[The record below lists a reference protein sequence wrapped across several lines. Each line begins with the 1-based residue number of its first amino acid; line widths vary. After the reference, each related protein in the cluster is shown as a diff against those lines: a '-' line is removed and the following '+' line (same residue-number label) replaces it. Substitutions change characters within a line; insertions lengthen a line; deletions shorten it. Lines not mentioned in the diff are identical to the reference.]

1 VRNSTVIGR
10 IAGVA
15 AIGVAIIAVAVIV
28 LSGGSSYTVNAI
40 FQNASQIVTGDQVMV
55 AGNPI
60 GSVSNISLTPDGQ
73 ADLKLSITSSTFRP
87 LHQGTLAT
95 VRQASLSGI
104 ANRYVDLR
112 LGPAKDAPISD
123 DGVIPTSDTTSA
135 VDFDELFDSLNQP
148 TLKGLQDVIQGSASE
163 FAGKGKQAQV
173 AFQYLNPAVASSS
186 MLFSEINRDTDKF
199 TNFIVKSSGL
209 VTDLSTRSTDLSG
222 LIQHL
227 STTFS
232 ALAAQRTALGQSIQ
246 RLPPFMRLANTT
258 FVNLREALDDLTPLV
273 DASKPVAPKLEK
285 LLVQL
290 RPLAHDS
297 VPTVRDLSNI
307 IQRPGAD
314 NDLVELTQLGVPLA
328 GVTVHNLHADGKSRP
343 GAFPESVIALND
355 STPEL
360 AVARPYAVDLTGWF
374 EGFSHPGIYDANGGI
389 SRVAPVIGLGSVETG
404 SLDLC
409 TNEILKLIP
418 GCSSISNLVTNPAA
432 RLPFAESVL
441 TTGQGDR
448 CPGSME
454 RGAVYY
460 PESGFPCTPSEV
472 PNGP

>member
-15 AIGVAIIAVAVIV
+15 AIGVAIVAVAVIL

-40 FQNASQIVTGDQVMV
+40 FQNASQIVIGDQVTV

-60 GSVSNISLTPDGQ
+60 GSVSGISLTPNGQ
-73 ADLKLSITSSTFRP
+73 ADLKLSITDSTFQP

-112 LGPAKDAPISD
+112 LGPGKDAPISSG
-123 DGVIPTSDTTSA
+123 GVIPTSDTTSA

-173 AFQYLNPAVASSS
+173 ALQYLNPAVASSS

-199 TNFIVKSSGL
+199 TNFIVKSSNL

-222 LIQHL
+222 LIQNL

-232 ALAAQRTALGQSIQ
+232 ALAAQRTALGESIQ

-273 DASKPVAPKLEK
+273 DASKPVAPKLQK

-290 RPLAHDS
+290 RPLAYDS
-297 VPTVRDLSNI
+297 VPTIRDLSNI
-307 IQRPGAD
+307 IQRPGSD

-328 GVTVHNLHADGKSRP
+328 GVTVHNSNTDGESRP

-389 SRVAPVIGLGSVETG
+389 SRVAPVVGLGSLETG
-404 SLDLC
+404 SLNLC

-418 GCSSISNLVTNPAA
+418 DCSSISNLLTNPSS
-432 RLPFAESVL
+432 RLPFAQSVL
-441 TTGQGDR
+441 TVGQGDR

-454 RGAVYY
+454 RGSVYY
-460 PESGFPCTPSEV
+460 PETGFPCNPNEV